1 LSARRG
7 ERTLA
12 AVGGLAA
19 IAALLLTLLGPRE
32 ALTGWLGAAATLEGF
47 PTGAL
52 ILLLTMRLVA
62 GRWTDDLR
70 GPARLLGTLWPL
82 AALAFVPVIVGMAAI
97 YPWFGAPP
105 HSPFAGVWL
114 NPVFF
119 VARTVGWF
127 VLAWWVAARAAGEIS
142 EGFAAGMLIALT
154 LWANFVNSDWLMTLD
169 PAFASS
175 AFGSQVIAFGATEAL
190 AAMILLRLMAGTP
203 RHAGVVGAMLITL
216 LLMWAYFQFM
226 PFLII
231 WSGNIPDSV
240 HWYADRA
247 TPVWQGMIALASVLG
262 GVPLLA
268 LFAPQVRNS
277 PRWLGRCAVAVLAGR
292 ALEFGWLVLP
302 GLGWLTALAWVVA
315 LVGLGCLAVA
325 VLLRAARRAEARL

>member
-1 LSARRG
+1 MSLRRG
-7 ERTLA
+7 ERA
-12 AVGGLAA
+12 FAVVGAVA
-19 IAALLLTLLGPRE
+19 VVVALLLAFLGPRD

-47 PTGAL
+47 PIGAL

-62 GRWTDDLR
+62 GRWTEDLR
-70 GPARLLGTLWPL
+70 GPARLLGALWPL
-82 AALAFVPVIVGMAAI
+82 AALAFVPVLAGMASI

-105 HSPFAGVWL
+105 HSPFSGVWL
-114 NPVFF
+114 NPLFF
-119 VARTVGWF
+119 IARTVGWF
-127 VLAWWVAARAAGEIS
+127 GLAWWVAARAAGEIS

-169 PAFASS
+169 PNFASS
-175 AFGSQVIAFGATEAL
+175 AFGAQVIAFGATEAL

-203 RHAGVVGAMLITL
+203 RYTGIMGAMLITL

-247 TPVWQGMIALASVLG
+247 TAVWQSMIAVASVLG

-292 ALEFGWLVLP
+292 VLEFGWLVLP
-302 GLGWLTALAWVVA
+302 GRGWLAAVAWLIALA
-315 LVGLGCLAVA
+315 GLGCLGAA
-325 VLLRAARRAEARL
+325 ALLRAARLAEAKL